1 LCVSNPN
8 CFVRNIGGPISY
20 AQHKNNFLMKTS
32 AIKLTCSESLIRLQP
47 MKKKNENVSLNNNK
61 IRPHGI
67 VSDGRVYDGIGEN
80 CGLFGIFGD
89 EDAVRKTYFGLYS
102 LQHRGQESAGI
113 ASSDGDSIQ
122 CYTGMGTV
130 RRVFRSGQDIFE
142 KLSNPIAIGHVRY
155 STTGTSKVINSQ
167 PLLAE
172 YSRGQVAVAHNG
184 NLINAPLLRDEYE
197 AYGSIFKSTS
207 DTEIIIHLLA
217 KPTHISKPDPLGH
230 VLNHLQGAF
239 SLLFLYSDRIEAVRD
254 PYGIRPLCIGKTP
267 EGSYVVASETC
278 AFDTIG
284 AEYIR
289 EVQPGEIVTLDKDGL
304 HSRFFVPP
312 ETIKPAH
319 CIFEHVYFA
328 KQNSTLFG
336 ENVHQFRKKLGRQLA
351 VENPVDGDVV
361 IPVPDSGTSSAI
373 GYSEQSK
380 IPFDMGMVRSHYV
393 GRTFISPEQRQRE
406 LEVKLKLAIIK
417 EVVNGKRIVVVDDS
431 IVRGTTTR
439 GKIRT
444 LRQAGAKE
452 IHMRVS
458 CPPIRFPCFYG
469 VDFPTKEE
477 LLANNRDLEQIR
489 EFLEVDSIGYIS
501 LEGMLSCTALP
512 IDHYCTACWSGKYV
526 IPVNTAVN
534 KSSLERYQLRMFDEQ
549 NY

>member
-1 LCVSNPN
+1 MKQRFKNKSSNDN
-8 CFVRNIGGPISY
+8 CDGYCGLAAGGHP
-20 AQHKNNFLMKTS
+20 
-32 AIKLTCSESLIRLQP
+32 
-47 MKKKNENVSLNNNK
+47 
-61 IRPHGI
+61 
-67 VSDGRVYDGIGEN
+67 YDGIGEN

-89 EDAVRKTYFGLYS
+89 EDAVRKTYFGLHN

-113 ASSDGDSIQ
+113 ASSDGELIQ

-130 RRVFRSGQDIFE
+130 RRVFRSGQTVFE

-155 STTGTSKVINSQ
+155 STTGTSKIINSQ

-207 DTEIIIHLLA
+207 DTEVIIHLLA
-217 KPTHISKPDPLGH
+217 KPTHIGKADPLGH
-230 VLNHLQGAF
+230 VLKHLQGAY
-239 SLLFLYSDRIEAVRD
+239 SLLFLFSDRIEAARD
-254 PYGIRPLCIGKTP
+254 PYGIRPLCIGKIP
-267 EGSYVVASETC
+267 EGSFAVASETC

-284 AEYIR
+284 AEFIR
-289 EVQPGEIVTLDKDGL
+289 EVQPGEIVTLDKEGL
-304 HSRFFVPP
+304 HSRFFVSP
-312 ETIKPAH
+312 EAIKPTH

-328 KQNSTLFG
+328 KQNSVIFG

-351 VENPVDGDVV
+351 IEHPIEGDVV
-361 IPVPDSGTSSAI
+361 IPVPDSGTSAAI
-373 GYSEQSK
+373 GYAEQSK
-380 IPFDMGMVRSHYV
+380 IPFDMGLVRSHYI

-406 LEVKLKLAIIK
+406 LEVKLKLAIVR
-417 EVVNGKRIVVVDDS
+417 EVVNGKRIIVVDDS

-439 GKIRT
+439 GKIRA
-444 LRQAGAKE
+444 LRQAGARE

-477 LLANNRDLEQIR
+477 LLANNRNLKQIK

-501 LEGMLSCTALP
+501 LEGLLNCAALP
-512 IDHYCTACWSGKYV
+512 ADHYCTACWSGDYI
-526 IPVNTAVN
+526 IPVNVTVN
-534 KSSLERYQLRMFDEQ
+534 KFSLERYQLHMFDEHDV
-549 NY
+549 